1 VIDRHI
7 ANGFT
12 SCLIGSLL
20 AVASLPTSADPVTVR
35 SILVASDSTSTLAQ
49 LRSSG
54 DLDLQRRHAWKVLNE
69 LASTSVGNESTAFES
84 WYGEGAVFSA
94 SGDPNTRG
102 IGGFARSSGDNGVV
116 TAHDRFAFQGVP
128 VLSYTLY
135 NDAAYTHIRANQLY
149 KVAQLDRLRI
159 SGRQDEEITV
169 DRAIPEFPAQAVVL
183 KTAWWPVA
191 AQRVTALPI
200 WDPAENPNRRAG
212 NDYTT
217 WQRVVA
223 IDSSNRGSKGTVTS
237 IDFAGQVYRRVPR
250 FGVESF
256 FHVEVDAKLAK
267 QLSEDPE
274 ARAASTIAL
283 GRAIRP
289 GDILIL
295 VAANL
300 ATKEILNWVWVTFW
314 WHDHA
319 NRGSFAAQR
328 PSNLRA
334 EWRHYLMQVAFDSDK
349 PLEPDGQPH
358 VCFNPW
364 LEGRFPDGG
373 HGGGMVSNCLACHQ
387 RASYPPINFLPV
399 TRGPPDRAGDPAYA
413 PSRLRTGF
421 LWSIALHAV
430 P

>member
-35 SILVASDSTSTLAQ
+35 STLVASDSTSTLAQ

-212 NDYTT
+212 PRSTLRDKFIGAFPALVWSHSFMSKWMPNS
-217 WQRVVA
+217 Q
-223 IDSSNRGSKGTVTS
+223 SN
-237 IDFAGQVYRRVPR
+237 YRKIRKHVRPAPSPLVGR
-250 FGVESF
+250 FG
-256 FHVEVDAKLAK
+256 
-267 QLSEDPE
+267 Q
-274 ARAASTIAL
+274 
-283 GRAIRP
+283 
-289 GDILIL
+289 
-295 VAANL
+295 
-300 ATKEILNWVWVTFW
+300 EI
-314 WHDHA
+314 
-319 NRGSFAAQR
+319 
-328 PSNLRA
+328 
-334 EWRHYLMQVAFDSDK
+334 Y
-349 PLEPDGQPH
+349 
-358 VCFNPW
+358 
-364 LEGRFPDGG
+364 
-373 HGGGMVSNCLACHQ
+373 
-387 RASYPPINFLPV
+387 
-399 TRGPPDRAGDPAYA
+399 
-413 PSRLRTGF
+413 
-421 LWSIALHAV
+421 
-430 P
+430 